1 MKRLRKE
8 DLSLHR
14 YIKDTALRQ
23 FVEFEEAASL
33 ELLPDV
39 SCDGSYVYKAVTN
52 QYCTPDSEL
61 IPLPTD
67 HGRGWVFFDCPALDS
82 NGECIDNVNDQFVLV
97 SGTDAVG
104 SVCMGTPE
112 QSERICLYDE
122 SLITVSGTGVL
133 IDYADG
139 CVVMDSPMIV
149 PSYVDYHWNYVSVMD
164 EWPTGDAPEP
174 PAVVIAIDQTNKTG
188 YQLGAG
194 KHVRRQAKL
203 HIFATS
209 AAERADLIETLYDAL
224 YLKCIPVFDFTTGD
238 VLDSDGTFYGR
249 KAISNKLTSLFNR
262 TSLNDLGV
270 LHGGMSFHEIEAR
283 NVKTNLFFDGP
294 QGAIQASLLNAF
306 RATISFEIQ
315 TYTRR

>member
-1 MKRLRKE
+1 MRRLRKE

-23 FVEFEEAASL
+23 FVELEESASL
-33 ELLPDV
+33 TLIPDI
-39 SCDGSYVYKAVTN
+39 SCTGSYVYKADTCQV
-52 QYCTPDSEL
+52 CTPDSEL

-67 HGRGWVFFDCPALDS
+67 YGRGWIFFDCPAVDA
-82 NGECIDNVNDQFVLV
+82 NGECIDNVNDHYVLV

-112 QSERICLYDE
+112 QSERVCLYDE
-122 SLITVSGTGVL
+122 NLVTISGTDIL
-133 IDYADG
+133 IDYIDG
-139 CVVMDSPMIV
+139 CVVLDNLDVV

-174 PAVVIAIDQTNKTG
+174 PVVVIAIDQTQKSG
-188 YQLGAG
+188 YQLGG
-194 KHVRRQAKL
+194 GRHVRRQAKL

-224 YLKCIPVFDFTTGD
+224 YEKCIPVFNFPTGD
-238 VLDSDGTFYGR
+238 VLDADGTFYGR
-249 KAISNKLTSLFNR
+249 KTIGNKLTSLFNR
-262 TSLNDLGV
+262 TSLNDLGI
-270 LHGGMSFHEIEAR
+270 LHGGMTFHNVDAR
-283 NVKTNLFFDGP
+283 NIKTNLFLDGP
-294 QGAIQASLLNAF
+294 QGAVQASLLNAF

-315 TYTRR
+315 TYTRI